1 MLTRIYQDHQTHP
14 TLQVTVRP
22 HAVPSC
28 RSEWDPMLQVKVGVF
43 QDGTIAVEATLD
55 RVLAQWPFWSDQ
67 SLLTA
72 LTSIFVAPLDAAS
85 MSSDPAAREAALAAE
100 EVLAGGMEQPWL
112 YFNLIARDSHIFLP
126 VFDMVRLQA
135 LPHRPGCAW

>member
-1 MLTRIYQDHQTHP
+1 MLTRVYQAPQTH
-14 TLQVTVRP
+14 TL
-22 HAVPSC
+22 
-28 RSEWDPMLQVKVGVF
+28 LQVKVGVF

-72 LTSIFVAPLDAAS
+72 LTSIFVAPLAAAS
-85 MSSDPAAREAALAAE
+85 MSADPAAREAALAAE

-112 YFNLIARDSHIFLP
+112 YFNLIARDSHVFLP
-126 VFDMVRLQA
+126 VFDMVRLQV
-135 LPHRPGCAW
+135 LPHRFGCAW

>member
-1 MLTRIYQDHQTHP
+1 M
-14 TLQVTVRP
+14 
-22 HAVPSC
+22 
-28 RSEWDPMLQVKVGVF
+28 GVF

-126 VFDMVRLQA
+126 VFDMVRLQM
-135 LPHRPGCAW
+135 LPH